1 MGALALMEPTLK
13 YQPGV
18 IAVLTWL
25 PEAGVGTV
33 HGRQFDW
40 GGLLPKRNGGARRYA
55 QRGRTSRWTCKGTS
69 ELDCE
74 TDTSSRYESRT

>member
-1 MGALALMEPTLK
+1 VEPTLK

-18 IAVLTWL
+18 IAALTWTPL
-25 PEAGVGTV
+25 AGSGTV

-40 GGLLPKRNGGARRYA
+40 GGLLPKRNGGARRFA
-55 QRGRTSRWTCKGTS
+55 SRGRTSRWTCKGTS

-74 TDTSSRYESRT
+74 ADKPSRCESRT